1 MNNISQYTKF
11 KTSLIGFQKE
21 NFGLSQIEIVFSDL
35 CNRTCGFC
43 PRSVDYP
50 NSNDNMSV
58 DDAELIKER
67 LIEFDYKGAMAIS
80 GKGEPL
86 LNKNAVDCISKLKQW
101 KPFLITNGDP
111 LLKDDTLVERMFDA
125 GLDYLIISEYDLE
138 EKINMWYEK
147 YNDYRIFVRNL
158 IGDFNHEEAN
168 ISNRGGALYNIDM
181 SLSKICYLPF
191 YKCVI
196 DFDAKVQ
203 FCNNDWT
210 YKHETACQKSEPGN
224 EEDLVANGLMVLRWA
239 LEDAAQ
245 EVGSIENTVTSP
257 FYVRGSYQ
265 VLSIEGR
272 VGWHPEYRKRLG
284 FDE

>member
-1 MNNISQYTKF
+1 MDNSLQYKKF
-11 KTSLIGFQKE
+11 KNHRINQAFSKE
-21 NFGLSQIEIVFSDL
+21 NFGLSQIEMVFSDL

-125 GLDYLIISEYDLE
+125 GLDYLVISEYDSE
-138 EKINMWYEK
+138 EKINMWYER

-158 IGDFNHEEAN
+158 IGDFNYEEAN
-168 ISNRGGALYNIDM
+168 ISNRGGALYNIDK

-210 YKHETACQKSEPGN
+210 YKYEIGNLKQDSLKTIWLSDEMMDFRKKLSKGERDKIKMCKNCDVVGNLIGGKSFN
-224 EEDLVANGLMVLRWA
+224 YFK
-239 LEDAAQ
+239 
-245 EVGSIENTVTSP
+245 EN
-257 FYVRGSYQ
+257 YESYC
-265 VLSIEGR
+265 
-272 VGWHPEYRKRLG
+272 
-284 FDE
+284 

>member
-1 MNNISQYTKF
+1 MDNSLQYKKF
-11 KTSLIGFQKE
+11 KNHRINQAFSKE

-43 PRSVDYP
+43 PRGVNYP

-125 GLDYLIISEYDLE
+125 GLDYLVISEYDSE
-138 EKINMWYEK
+138 EKINMWYER
-147 YNDYRIFVRNL
+147 YGDYRIFVRNL
-158 IGDFNHEEAN
+158 IGDFNYEEAN
-168 ISNRGGALYNIDM
+168 ISNRGGALYNIDK
-181 SLSKICYLPF
+181 SLFKICYLPF

-210 YKHETACQKSEPGN
+210 YKYEIGNLKQDSLKTIWLSNEMMNFRKKLSKGERDKIKMCKNCDVVGNLIGEKSFNYFKEDHE
-224 EEDLVANGLMVLRWA
+224 L
-239 LEDAAQ
+239 
-245 EVGSIENTVTSP
+245 
-257 FYVRGSYQ
+257 YY
-265 VLSIEGR
+265 
-272 VGWHPEYRKRLG
+272 
-284 FDE
+284 